1 MLVISENDK
10 CVLREQI
17 GKKFH
22 LKKESIGPPKIYFGI
37 RLHKGALENGV
48 KAWAFGSTYYIRAV
62 IKNVEW

>member
-48 KAWAFGSTYYIRAV
+48 KAWAFGST
-62 IKNVEW
+62 